1 MTLPPLPEP
10 GYWSTRDDD
19 TPLFTAAQM
28 ESYARAAIAAH
39 VPEAGCG
46 NIAAVPA
53 RTLTDEQIIDL
64 WSPMLADGVDRR
76 PVGGRNKIVA
86 FARAVLA
93 AAQQAVPVP
102 AWQPIETAPRGSGED
117 GPEMVNDPDYV
128 APPQLLLMTPDGMT
142 VGAYDW
148 YYHAGYGRGAEP
160 GVPAWR
166 QSLSSEPIYDATHW
180 MPLPAAPKEQPH
192 E

>member
-10 GYWSTRDDD
+10 KVYASDAFDAYTTEQLR
-19 TPLFTAAQM
+19 
-28 ESYARAAIAAH
+28 EYARAAIAAH
-39 VPEAGCG
+39 VPEAAFG

-53 RTLTDEQIIDL
+53 Q
-64 WSPMLADGVDRR
+64 
-76 PVGGRNKIVA
+76 PVAWMDDFGNV
-86 FARAVLA
+86 FPLA
-93 AAQQAVPVP
+93 ANKGAGSWMDDHKRNWKPLYAAPQAVPVP

-117 GPEMVNDPDYV
+117 GPKMVNDPDYV

-180 MPLPAAPKEQPH
+180 QPLPAAPKEQPH